1 MNNTQETDV
10 QNSERRGIQVISRAA
25 AIMRALKHRP
35 DGLSLGELSKL
46 SGLPR
51 STVQRIV
58 DALNNEGFVI
68 AASAT
73 NGVRLGP
80 TILALSVATK
90 FHIAEL
96 ARQTLEA
103 ISNECGDT
111 TDLSIFDQ
119 DKMIFV
125 DQVSGSHRLT
135 ALSSIGFSFPLHAA
149 ANGKAVLAALPSTEL
164 NKLKKR
170 IALTRFT
177 QNTIT
182 SWDALEDELNLI
194 RKTGLAFDR
203 EENSHG
209 ISAVAVAIKSPT
221 GEYSAIS
228 IPVPTQRFIQNEKL
242 LSLSILK
249 HCKTLQND
257 LANR

>member
-1 MNNTQETDV
+1 MNTNKEIDTN
-10 QNSERRGIQVISRAA
+10 NSERRGIQVISRAA
-25 AIMRALKHRP
+25 AIMRALKDKP
-35 DGLSLGELSKL
+35 EGLSLGELAKVTS
-46 SGLPR
+46 LPR

-96 ARQTLEA
+96 ARKTLEVIA
-103 ISNECGDT
+103 RECGDT
-111 TDLSIFDQ
+111 TDLSILDQ

-135 ALSSIGFSFPLHAA
+135 ALSSVGYSFPLHAA
-149 ANGKAVLAALPSTEL
+149 ANGKAVLASLPTTEL

-170 IALTRFT
+170 ITLTRFT
-177 QNTIT
+177 PNTIT
-182 SWDALEDELNLI
+182 SWDDLEKELATI

-203 EENSHG
+203 EENSQG

-228 IPVPTQRFIQNEKL
+228 IPAPTQRFLENEKIL
-242 LSLSILK
+242 TQSILK
-249 HCKTLQND
+249 HCKALQND